1 MVRNRRNAGFT
12 LIELMIVVAIIA
24 VIAAIAIPKLMSA
37 RISANE
43 NAAVATLRSIAAAQ
57 QQFQASSAID
67 TDADGGGEYAF
78 FGELSG
84 ENADAD
90 LRRRRPGPGQPRRPG
105 ALPRSAL
112 PRDGLRSRGRGRGR
126 PRCRRASGLLLQD
139 LPARPDGRWCDPGQ
153 LAEAG
158 TGGAVAADV
167 APGVWGSANSEIFW
181 CAYAWPVDVD
191 KTGNRAF
198 MINQEGDLIQ
208 FDNRDATYEGLAT
221 PPTFD
226 VAFDNTVVP
235 LSMDQP
241 LGLTVMGKAANDG
254 NIWTQVGN

>member
-78 FGELSG
+78 FGELAG
-84 ENADAD
+84 ENAMRIFDGVGPAPGNPADPAHFLDPPYLATAFGRVVADAGGEGVVERQGYYFKIY
-90 LRRRRPGPGQPRRPG
+90 LPGPTAAGVTAG
-105 ALPRSAL
+105 
-112 PRDGLRSRGRGRGR
+112 
-126 PRCRRASGLLLQD
+126 
-139 LPARPDGRWCDPGQ
+139 

-158 TGGAVAADV
+158 IGGALAADV

-191 KTGNRAF
+191 KTGNRTF
-198 MINQEGDLIQ
+198 FINQEGDLVQ
-208 FDNRDATYEGLAT
+208 FDNRDAQYEGLAT

-226 VAFDNTVVP
+226 AAYDSTVVAV
-235 LSMDQP
+235 SMDQP